1 MVLVFAI
8 LGCMSTKVPAPSEI
22 KAVPT
27 AVTLASPESGAQLTT
42 PNEVMNALRDG
53 FAKKG
58 LALEPIKTNPP
69 LAELGTRQHRTEWL
83 LQQTSGSLAVMV
95 ETEARQRSQLGGR
108 YQWEVVAT
116 VTIVSDESGVLVEQ
130 IKLPTTLPH
139 IHLNES
145 DALIAIGTR
154 LAEKTTLLIERH
166 QRSGT

>member
-1 MVLVFAI
+1 MVLVFI
-8 LGCMSTKVPAPSEI
+8 FLGCLSTKVLPNAETTT
-22 KAVPT
+22 VPT
-27 AVTLASPESGAQLTT
+27 AVTLASPESGERLTT
-42 PNEVMNALRDG
+42 PVEVMKALRDG
-53 FAKKG
+53 FTKRG
-58 LALEPIKTNPP
+58 LVLDPIKTKPP
-69 LAELGTRQHRTEWL
+69 LTELGTRQHRTDWL
-83 LQQTSGSLAVMV
+83 LEQTSGSLAVMV

-108 YQWEVVAT
+108 YQWEVIAT

-139 IHLNES
+139 IHQNES